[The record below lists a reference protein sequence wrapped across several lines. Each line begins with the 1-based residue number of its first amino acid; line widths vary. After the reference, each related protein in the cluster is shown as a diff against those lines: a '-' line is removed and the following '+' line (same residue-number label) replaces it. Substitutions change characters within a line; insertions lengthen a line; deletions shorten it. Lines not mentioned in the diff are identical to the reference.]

1 LKERKKKQREGG
13 RGTFEIRILRK
24 YGERERERENGG
36 ERRAGLREVRC
47 RRQWGFL
54 HA

>member
-24 YGERERERENGG
+24 YGEREREWGRE
-36 ERRAGLREVRC
+36 AGRSPRG
-47 RRQWGFL
+47 QM
-54 HA
+54 

>member
-24 YGERERERENGG
+24 YGEREREREWGR
-36 ERRAGLREVRC
+36 EAGRSPRG
-47 RRQWGFL
+47 QM
-54 HA
+54 